1 MNTQALDVE
10 HYLAGMRAALDD
22 LPPNEV
28 AEIMED
34 TEAHVAELS
43 TELGEDETLEQRLGT
58 PEQYA
63 QELRQAAGYPSRT
76 ERLPVT
82 TKKQVL
88 TRPRAAA
95 WGLAAA
101 TGITVLAG
109 TAALREPAVLLLPA
123 VILVLSLA
131 LVNDRGP
138 VQQEIMN
145 LPETVRLKQWLT
157 PEAGTPAERAITYLK
172 SLQPAW
178 WLVRAGLLGLGAV
191 LLAGRDLLGFLA
203 IAAVAVVSV
212 FAGPR
217 AKVDRRWL
225 WFSLPASALA
235 VGLLFQVIDVTA
247 GQLGYNASRSS
258 YSPPVMQTYENIY
271 VYDENNKL
279 LTNVTLYDQDGQPI
293 NAPRSYSSC
302 GRGDGSDPDPVIP
315 ANRYPRPVIDY
326 QNGTCYTVAP
336 TVTAPSSASSSSP
349 STADTPP
356 PSSGSATPSSV
367 PPTSVS
373 PSK

>member
-34 TEAHVAELS
+34 VEAHVAELS
-43 TELGEDETLEQRLGT
+43 TELGEGETVEQRLGP

-63 QELRQAAGYPSRT
+63 RELRQAAGYPSRT

-82 TKKQVL
+82 TRKQLL

-109 TAALREPAVLLLPA
+109 AAALKEPAILLLPA

-138 VQQEIMN
+138 AQREVME
-145 LPETVRLKQWLT
+145 LPETVRLQKWLT
-157 PEAGTPAERAITYLK
+157 PEAGTPADRAIAYLK

-178 WLVRAGLLGLGAV
+178 WLVRAVLLGLGAV
-191 LLAGRDLLGFLA
+191 LLAGRDILGFLV

-217 AKVDRRWL
+217 AQADRRWL

-235 VGLLFQVIDVTA
+235 VGLLVQIVDVTA
-247 GQLGYNASRSS
+247 GQLGYNAERSS
-258 YSPPVMQTYENIY
+258 YPTPKVETYENIY
-271 VYDENNKL
+271 AYDENGKL
-279 LTNVTLYDQDGQPI
+279 LTNVLLYDQEGQPI
-293 NAPRSYSSC
+293 NAPRQYYGC
-302 GRGDGSDPDPVIP
+302 GSGDPEPVIP
-315 ANRYPRPVIDY
+315 ANRYPRPKIDY
-326 QNGTCYTVAP
+326 ENGVCHTVAP
-336 TVTAPSSASSSSP
+336 SVSAPSSAEASSVP
-349 STADTPP
+349 S
-356 PSSGSATPSSV
+356 SSGSAPLSSV

>member
-1 MNTQALDVE
+1 MNTQALGIE

-34 TEAHVAELS
+34 VEAHVAELS
-43 TELGEDETLEQRLGT
+43 TELGENETLEQRLGS

-63 QELRQAAGYPSRT
+63 QELRQAAGYPPRT

-82 TKKQVL
+82 TKKQLL

-95 WGLAAA
+95 WGLVIATGVTLLAGAAA
-101 TGITVLAG
+101 LK
-109 TAALREPAVLLLPA
+109 EPAILLVPA

-131 LVNDRGP
+131 LVHDRGAA
-138 VQQEIMN
+138 QQEIMN
-145 LPETVRLKQWLT
+145 LPETHRLQKWLS
-157 PEAGTPAERAITYLK
+157 PEAGTPADRAITYLK

-178 WLVRAGLLGLGAV
+178 WLVRAALLGLGAV
-191 LLAGRDLLGFLA
+191 LLAGRDILGFLV

-235 VGLLFQVIDVTA
+235 VGLLFQMIDVTA
-247 GQLGYNASRSS
+247 DQLGYNTSRSS
-258 YSPPVMQTYENIY
+258 YPTPIVETYQNIY
-271 VYDENNKL
+271 AYDENGKL
-279 LTNVTLYDQDGQPI
+279 LTNVLLYDQDGNPI
-293 NAPRSYSSC
+293 NAPQQYYGCR
-302 GRGDGSDPDPVIP
+302 GSDPQPMIP
-315 ANRYPRPVIDY
+315 ANRYPRPKIDY
-326 QNGTCYTVAP
+326 ENGTCYTVAP
-336 TVTAPSSASSSSP
+336 SEDAPSSTP
-349 STADTPP
+349 STPSS
-356 PSSGSATPSSV
+356 SSGSATSSSV

>member
-1 MNTQALDVE
+1 MNTQALGIE

-34 TEAHVAELS
+34 VEAHVAELS
-43 TELGEDETLEQRLGT
+43 TELGENETLEQRLGS

-63 QELRQAAGYPSRT
+63 QELRQAAGYPPRT

-95 WGLAAA
+95 WGLVIATGVTLLAGAAA
-101 TGITVLAG
+101 LK
-109 TAALREPAVLLLPA
+109 EPAILLVPA
-123 VILVLSLA
+123 VVLVLSLA
-131 LVNDRGP
+131 LVHDRGAA
-138 VQQEIMN
+138 QQEIMN
-145 LPETVRLKQWLT
+145 LPETHRLQKWLS
-157 PEAGTPAERAITYLK
+157 PEAGTPADRAITYLK

-178 WLVRAGLLGLGAV
+178 WLVRAALIGLGAV
-191 LLAGRDLLGFLA
+191 LLAGRDILGFLV
-203 IAAVAVVSV
+203 IAAIAVVSV

-235 VGLLFQVIDVTA
+235 VGLLFQMIDVTA
-247 GQLGYNASRSS
+247 NQLGYNTSRSS
-258 YSPPVMQTYENIY
+258 YPAPIVETYQNIY
-271 VYDENNKL
+271 AYDENGKL
-279 LTNVTLYDQDGQPI
+279 LTNVLLYDQDGNPI
-293 NAPRSYSSC
+293 NAPQQYYGCR
-302 GRGDGSDPDPVIP
+302 GSDPQPMIP
-315 ANRYPRPVIDY
+315 ANRYPRPKIDY
-326 QNGTCYTVAP
+326 ENGTCYTVAP
-336 TVTAPSSASSSSP
+336 SEDAPSSTP
-349 STADTPP
+349 STPP
-356 PSSGSATPSSV
+356 SSSGSATSSSV

>member
-1 MNTQALDVE
+1 MNTQALGVE

-22 LPPNEV
+22 LPPHEV
-28 AEIMED
+28 SEIMED
-34 TEAHVAELS
+34 VEAHVAELS
-43 TELGEDETLEQRLGT
+43 TELGDGETVEQRLGS

-63 QELRQAAGYPSRT
+63 RELRQAAGYPPRS

-82 TKKQVL
+82 AKKQVL
-88 TRPRAAA
+88 TRPRVAA

-101 TGITVLAG
+101 TGITLLAG
-109 TAALREPAVLLLPA
+109 VAALREPAVLLLPA

-138 VQQEIMN
+138 AQREIME
-145 LPETVRLKQWLT
+145 LPETVRLQKWLT
-157 PEAGTPAERAITYLK
+157 PEAGTPADRAIAYLK

-178 WLVRAGLLGLGAV
+178 WLARAVLLGLGAV
-191 LLAGRDLLGFLA
+191 LLAGRDILGFLV
-203 IAAVAVVSV
+203 IGAVAVLSV

-217 AKVDRRWL
+217 AKSDRRWL

-235 VGLLFQVIDVTA
+235 VGLLFSVIDVTA

-258 YSPPVMQTYENIY
+258 YPAPIVETYENIY
-271 VYDENNKL
+271 AYDENGKL
-279 LTNVTLYDQDGQPI
+279 LTNVLLYDQDGQPI
-293 NAPRSYSSC
+293 NAPRQYNGC
-302 GRGDGSDPDPVIP
+302 RSDDPEPVIP
-315 ANRYPRPVIDY
+315 ANRYPRPKIDY
-326 QNGTCYTVAP
+326 ENGSCYTVAP
-336 TVTAPSSASSSSP
+336 SVSAPSSALPSSVPPSSA
-349 STADTPP
+349 T

>member
-1 MNTQALDVE
+1 MNTQALGVE
-10 HYLAGMRAALDD
+10 YYLTGMRAALDD

-34 TEAHVAELS
+34 VEAHIAELS
-43 TELGEDETLEQRLGT
+43 SELGENETLEQRLGP

-63 QELRQAAGYPSRT
+63 QELRQAAGYPART

-82 TKKQVL
+82 TKKQLL
-88 TRPRAAA
+88 TRPRVAA

-101 TGITVLAG
+101 TGITLLAG
-109 TAALREPAVLLLPA
+109 AAALREPAILLLPA

-138 VQQEIMN
+138 AQQEIMN
-145 LPETVRLKQWLT
+145 LPETIRLKKWLT
-157 PEAGTPAERAITYLK
+157 PEPGTPAERAITYLR

-178 WLVRAGLLGLGAV
+178 WLARAGLLGLGAV
-191 LLAGRDLLGFLA
+191 LLAGRDILGFLA

-235 VGLLFQVIDVTA
+235 VGLLLQVIDTTA
-247 GQLGYNASRSS
+247 DQLAYNTSSRSS
-258 YSPPVMQTYENIY
+258 YQGPVLETYENIY
-271 VYDENNKL
+271 AYDENGKL
-279 LTNVTLYDQDGQPI
+279 LTNVLLYDQDGRPI
-293 NAPRSYSSC
+293 NAPRDARYSTC
-302 GRGDGSDPDPVIP
+302 HTPDNGPEPVIP
-315 ANRYPRPVIDY
+315 ANRYPRPQVDY
-326 QNGTCYTVAP
+326 QNGRCYTVEP
-336 TVTAPSSASSSSP
+336 TVTAPSSTS
-349 STADTPP
+349 STAP

-373 PSK
+373 PSN

>member
-1 MNTQALDVE
+1 MNTQALGVE
-10 HYLAGMRAALDD
+10 YYLAGMRAALDD

-34 TEAHVAELS
+34 VEAHIAELS
-43 TELGEDETLEQRLGT
+43 TELQENETIEQRLGS

-63 QELRQAAGYPSRT
+63 QELRQAAGYPPRT

-82 TKKQVL
+82 TKSGWL

-95 WGLAAA
+95 WGLVVA
-101 TGITVLAG
+101 TGVTLLAG
-109 TAALREPAVLLLPA
+109 AVVLREPGILLLPA

-131 LVNDRGP
+131 LVHDRGP
-138 VQQEIMN
+138 AQQEIMS
-145 LPETVRLKQWLT
+145 LPETRRIQQWLAS
-157 PEAGTPAERAITYLK
+157 EEGTPAERALTYLK

-203 IAAVAVVSV
+203 VAAIAVISV

-235 VGLLFQVIDVTA
+235 VGLLFQVVDATA
-247 GQLGYNASRSS
+247 SNLGYNASRQS
-258 YSPPVMQTYENIY
+258 YPTPIVESYENIY
-271 VYDENNKL
+271 AYDENGKL
-279 LTNVTLYDQDGQPI
+279 LTNVLLYDQDGNPI
-293 NAPRSYSSC
+293 NAPRQYNGC
-302 GRGDGSDPDPVIP
+302 RGSDPEPMIP
-315 ANRYPRPVIDY
+315 ANRYPRPKIDY
-326 QNGTCYTVAP
+326 ENGTCYTVAP
-336 TVTAPSSASSSSP
+336 SISAPSSTP
-349 STADTPP
+349 STP
-356 PSSGSATPSSV
+356 PSSSGSEPSSSV

>member
-1 MNTQALDVE
+1 MNTQALGVE
-10 HYLAGMRAALDD
+10 YYLAGMRAALDD
-22 LPPNEV
+22 LPPAEV

-34 TEAHVAELS
+34 VSAHVAELS
-43 TELGEDETLEQRLGT
+43 TELGENETLEQRLGP

-63 QELRQAAGYPSRT
+63 QELRQAAGYPPRT

-82 TKKQVL
+82 TKKGLL
-88 TRPRAAA
+88 TRPRIAA

-101 TGITVLAG
+101 TGVTLLAG
-109 TAALREPAVLLLPA
+109 AVVLREPAILLLPA

-131 LVNDRGP
+131 LVNDRGAA
-138 VQQEIMN
+138 QAEIMD
-145 LPETVRLKQWLT
+145 LPETRRIQQWLT

-172 SLQPAW
+172 TLQPAW

-191 LLAGRDLLGFLA
+191 LLAGRDILGFLC

-235 VGLLFQVIDVTA
+235 VGLLFQVVDVTA
-247 GQLGYNASRSS
+247 SNLAYNNRS
-258 YSPPVMQTYENIY
+258 YQQGPVMETYQNIY
-271 VYDENNKL
+271 AYDENGKL
-279 LTNVTLYDQDGQPI
+279 LTNVLLYDQDGNPI
-293 NAPRSYSSC
+293 NAPRGYYGC
-302 GRGDGSDPDPVIP
+302 GGGDPEPMIP
-315 ANRYPRPVIDY
+315 ANRYPRPKIDY
-326 QNGTCYTVAP
+326 ENGVCYTVAP
-336 TVTAPSSASSSSP
+336 SMSAPSSTSSTP
-349 STADTPP
+349 SEPP
-356 PSSGSATPSSV
+356 SSSGSAPSSSV
-367 PPTSVS
+367 APTSVS